1 MKRQRIDKS
10 ALAFPVPTR
19 LRCPAHL
26 DWIRSQKCCVPGCS
40 GRTYMALSSVLN
52 GVEAHHLLQGRGGK
66 VRAGDDQTVPLC
78 GGPTGGHHRGPDSPH
93 GHGNEAAWAARH
105 GIDLVALAK
114 WYWANSPANPKG
126 KADV

>member
-10 ALAFPVPTR
+10 ALAFPVPKR
-19 LRCPAHL
+19 VRCPAHL
-26 DWIRSQKCCVPGCS
+26 DWIRMQPCCVPGCRS
-40 GRTYMALSSVLN
+40 RVS
-52 GVEAHHLLQGRGGK
+52 EPHHLLDCPEPKGRSIK
-66 VRAGDDQTVPLC
+66 AGDNWTAPLC
-78 GGPTGGHHRGPDSPH
+78 GGPGPMFGGSLGGHHRGQDSPH
-93 GHGNEAAWAARH
+93 HSGNETAWAARH